1 MPDTSTDIAQLIVE
15 HTQKALASGK
25 PVDFRKHL
33 REIAQLARNGVKKSL
48 QEDAQKRVT
57 SDNS

>member
-33 REIAQLARNGVKKSL
+33 REIAQLARDGVKKSL
-48 QEDAQKRVT
+48 QEDAMKRVK
-57 SDNS
+57 